1 MPGCLR
7 HFSHLLRSGLWR
19 ILSVSLLV
27 AGSTIAQ
34 YCWAQSAGA
43 SYGFDN
49 TLLPQPSSFHVGEGE
64 FLLSRDFAARVDKY
78 HDERLDHAIRRAMR
92 QLEDRAGLQF
102 PIDATSG
109 TSSTAPF
116 VVTVDASG
124 EGVQSVDEDESYA
137 LTVTPKAVHLS
148 AATDV
153 GAMRGLETLLQLVQ
167 NDEHGYFLPVI
178 SIRDAPRF
186 RWRGL
191 MIDCS
196 RHFEPISVIERSLDG
211 MAAVKLNVF
220 HWHLSDDQGF
230 RMQSK
235 LFPLLT
241 GAGSDGQYYTQEQ
254 AREIVTYARARGIRV
269 VPEFDMP
276 GHTSSWMVGYPQLA
290 SAPGPFHIQTGFGV
304 FDPTMDPTRDSTYR
318 FLDKFIGEMVTIFP
332 DRYVH
337 IGGDENNGVEWR
349 QNPHIQAFMRAHH
362 MTTTPELQAYFNQR
376 LLQII
381 KKYGKRMIGWDEVLT
396 PGLPSSVTIQSWR
409 GYKSLAQ
416 AARQGNGGVLSE
428 GYYLDHMLPAS
439 EYYKADPIP
448 AGSDLPLADR
458 AHILGGEACV
468 WGEYVDQRNIDS
480 RIWPRTAAIA
490 ERLWSPQSVDD
501 VNDMYRRLRIESLRL
516 ERLGLTQ
523 ISQEDASLRFLAGT
537 WQIGPL
543 QVLASTLEP
552 VDFDVRSAYSHANHI
567 TTLAPLGNVVD
578 ALPPDPPF
586 RHQFEFLVKDY
597 LTSPRTQSQQS
608 TELRAI
614 FEQWIAAEPGVL
626 GLMASS
632 PLLAE
637 VKERPAQLSEL
648 GSMGLTSLSYLSSGQ
663 TAPAG
668 WRAAQMNVIKNA
680 ALPVALT
687 RFAVLDQLRS
697 MAEAVSESPAA
708 PEAK

>member
-1 MPGCLR
+1 MPGCLC
-7 HFSHLLRSGLWR
+7 HFSHLLRSGFWR
-19 ILSVSLLV
+19 SLPVGLLV
-27 AGSTIAQ
+27 AGTTIVQHSSAQ
-34 YCWAQSAGA
+34 PARA
-43 SYGFDN
+43 SHGFDN
-49 TLLPQPSSFHVGEGE
+49 MILPQPSSFHVGPGK
-64 FLLSRDFAARVDKY
+64 FLLSHDFAARVDKY
-78 HDERLDHAIRRAMR
+78 RDERLDRAIHRAMR
-92 QLEDRAGLQF
+92 QLEDLAGLQF
-102 PIDATSG
+102 AIDATSG
-109 TSSTAPF
+109 ATSAAPF
-116 VVTVDASG
+116 VVTVDGAG
-124 EGVQSVDEDESYA
+124 ETVQSVDEDESYA
-137 LTVTPKAVHLS
+137 LAVTPKAVHLS

-178 SIRDAPRF
+178 SVQDAPRF

-196 RHFEPISVIERSLDG
+196 RHFEPISVIERTLDG
-211 MAAVKLNVF
+211 MTAVKLNVF

-235 LFPLLT
+235 FFPLLT

-254 AREIVTYARARGIRV
+254 AREIVSYARARGIRV

-318 FLDKFIGEMVTIFP
+318 FLDKFIGEMAIIFP

-349 QNPHIQAFMRAHH
+349 QNPHIQAFMRAHR
-362 MTTTPELQAYFNQR
+362 MTTTAELQAYFNQR

-396 PGLPSSVTIQSWR
+396 PGLPSSVAIQSWR
-409 GYKSLAQ
+409 GNESLAQ
-416 AARQGNGGVLSE
+416 AARQGHDGVLSA

-448 AGSDLPLADR
+448 VGSELPSADR

-468 WGEYVDQRNIDS
+468 WGEYVDERNIDS

-490 ERLWSPQSVDD
+490 ERLWSPQSAGD
-501 VNDMYRRLRIESLRL
+501 VNDMYRRLRIESLFM

-552 VDFDVRSAYSHANHI
+552 VDFGARSAYSHANHI
-567 TTLAPLGNVVD
+567 TTLAPLDNLVD

-586 RHQFEFLVKDY
+586 RHQFELLVQDY
-597 LTSPRTQSQQS
+597 LTSPRSQSQQA
-608 TELRAI
+608 TELHEI
-614 FEQWIAAEPGVL
+614 FEQWIAAEPGSL
-626 GLMASS
+626 SLIDPS

-637 VKERPAQLSEL
+637 ARERPAQLSEL
-648 GSMGLTSLSYLSSGQ
+648 GNMGLTSLSYLSSGKK
-663 TAPAG
+663 APAG
-668 WRAAQMNVIKNA
+668 WRAAQINVIKTA

-687 RFAVLDQLRS
+687 RFVVLDQLRS
-697 MAEAVSESPAA
+697 LLEAVSESPAA
-708 PEAK
+708 P

>member
-1 MPGCLR
+1 MLGCLS
-7 HFSHLLRSGLWR
+7 HFSHFLRSGLWR
-19 ILSVSLLV
+19 GLSAGLLV
-27 AGSTIAQ
+27 AGSTIVQHSSAQ
-34 YCWAQSAGA
+34 PAGA
-43 SYGFDN
+43 SHGFDN
-49 TLLPQPSSFHVGEGE
+49 TLLPQPSSFHVGQGE
-64 FLLSRDFAARVDKY
+64 FFLSPDFAARVDKY
-78 HDERLDHAIRRAMR
+78 QDERLDQAIRRAMR
-92 QLEDRAGLQF
+92 QLEDLAGLQF

-109 TSSTAPF
+109 ASSAAPF
-116 VVTVDASG
+116 VVTVDGPGDA
-124 EGVQSVDEDESYA
+124 VQSADENESYS

-153 GAMRGLETLLQLVQ
+153 GAMRGLATLWQLVQ
-167 NDEHGYFLPVI
+167 NDERGYFLPAV
-178 SIRDAPRF
+178 SIQDAPRF

-196 RHFEPISVIERSLDG
+196 RHFEPINVIERTLDG

-241 GAGSDGQYYTQEQ
+241 GVGSDGQYYTQEQ
-254 AREIVTYARARGIRV
+254 AREIVSYARARGIRV

-290 SAPGPFHIQTGFGV
+290 SAPGPFHIQTSFGV
-304 FDPTMDPTRDSTYR
+304 FDPTMDPTRDSTYQ

-337 IGGDENNGVEWR
+337 IGGDENNGVEWK
-349 QNPHIQAFMRAHH
+349 QNPRIQAFMRAHH
-362 MTTTPELQAYFNQR
+362 MTTTAELQAYFNQR

-396 PGLPSSVTIQSWR
+396 PGLPSSVAIQSWR
-409 GYKSLAQ
+409 GYESLAQ
-416 AARQGNGGVLSE
+416 AARQGYDGLLSA
-428 GYYLDHMLPAS
+428 GYYLDHMVPAS

-448 AGSDLPLADR
+448 ASSDLPTANR

-468 WGEYVDQRNIDS
+468 WGEYVDERNIQS

-501 VNDMYRRLRIESLRL
+501 VDDMYRRLRIESLRL
-516 ERLGLTQ
+516 ERLGLRQ
-523 ISQEDASLRFLAGT
+523 ISQEDASFRFLAGT

-552 VDFDVRSAYSHANHI
+552 VDFNERSAYSRAHHI
-567 TTLAPLGNVVD
+567 TTLTPLDRVVD

-586 RHQFEFLVKDY
+586 RHQFELLVEDY
-597 LTSPRTQSQQS
+597 LKSPRTQSQQAA
-608 TELRAI
+608 ELHAI
-614 FEQWIAAEPGVL
+614 FESWIAAEPGVFS
-626 GLMASS
+626 LMDHA

-637 VKERPAQLSEL
+637 AKERPAQLFEL
-648 GSMGLTSLSYLSSGQ
+648 GNIGLTSLSYLSSGQ
-663 TAPAG
+663 AAPAG
-668 WRAAQMNVIKNA
+668 WRAAQMEVIKTA
-680 ALPVALT
+680 ASPVALT

-697 MAEAVSESPAA
+697 LLVAVSENPTA
-708 PEAK
+708 PKTK